1 MKIFQLIFPKKV
13 ETKQED
19 QILIDDP
26 YKEIGNLIK
35 RSRIEQNISIKQ
47 LSDISKIPL
56 STINAIENNIKE
68 IRPRYPFIRSILL
81 KLEECLFLKK
91 YQLTNIAE
99 KEIGETKKK
108 VGKSFVVNKFDF
120 LSSWHG
126 NVIYLLILIIS
137 IFILNNYYMR
147 TRIIEFEFIE
157 KNINNSEEL
166 PI

>member
-1 MKIFQLIFPKKV
+1 MNIFHLIFKKKID
-13 ETKQED
+13 TKQED
-19 QILIDDP
+19 QTVIDDP
-26 YKEIGNLIK
+26 YLEIGILIK
-35 RSRIEQNISIKQ
+35 RSRTEQNLSIKE

-56 STINAIENNIKE
+56 STINAFENNIKE
-68 IRPRYPFIRSILL
+68 IRPRYPFTRSILL

-91 YQLTNIAE
+91 NQLTNIAK
-99 KEIGETKKK
+99 KEIVYSNKRVVKN
-108 VGKSFVVNKFDF
+108 FVVNKFDF

-126 NVIYLLILIIS
+126 NVIYLLILIVS

>member
-13 ETKQED
+13 ETKHED

-108 VGKSFVVNKFDF
+108 VVKSFVVNKFDF

-126 NVIYLLILIIS
+126 SVIYLLILIIS